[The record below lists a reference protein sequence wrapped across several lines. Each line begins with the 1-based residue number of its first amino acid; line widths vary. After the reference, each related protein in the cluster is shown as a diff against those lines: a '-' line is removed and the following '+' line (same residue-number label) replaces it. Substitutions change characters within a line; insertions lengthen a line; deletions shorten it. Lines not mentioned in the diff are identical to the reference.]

1 MGVSDCNCT
10 EEGSLGEDRETCQV
24 NRIYTLPKQTYEQFL
39 ASFSHAPAA
48 ERKEQAS
55 QSESFQAA
63 LWGSREE
70 RNNMADGAGTE
81 AAKLDTSDDQ
91 IVMDNGIKVGSTF
104 SNDLMHHHKVQ
115 IDNYVDPVDFE
126 LDMDGIDGISRNIEL
141 FPGEAEVTRYFPSFS
156 RNTCLEFKMSGE
168 SQQNPTIHQTDEVQP
183 FALEEGFDYD
193 QVALT
198 PKFSDTELEFLKR
211 SRNQQITLD
220 GAIEQTGNH
229 IS

>member
-1 MGVSDCNCT
+1 MPSQQDLHPPKS
-10 EEGSLGEDRETCQV
+10 EEELAQEILHRFISIPE
-24 NRIYTLPKQTYEQFL
+24 QTYEQFL